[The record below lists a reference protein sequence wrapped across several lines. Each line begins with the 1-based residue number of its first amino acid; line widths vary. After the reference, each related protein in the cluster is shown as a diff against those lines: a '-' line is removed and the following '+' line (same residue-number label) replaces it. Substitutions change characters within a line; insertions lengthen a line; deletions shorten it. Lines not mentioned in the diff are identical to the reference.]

1 MWLPQ
6 GGALKIEN
14 LQFTQLQYY
23 NATLFNVKS
32 YTHCLQL
39 NNHKL
44 TLGANDKVLD
54 TGTTTLRVFQKM
66 KSAQKNHACRG

>member
-54 TGTTTLRVFQKM
+54 RDYHSQSISKNEISSK
-66 KSAQKNHACRG
+66 KSCL